1 MTQTAV
7 GPADI
12 EALRYQWLPET
23 LMTAT
28 LTRRIAALLICLGA
42 AAASWAHADEAP
54 DVLIQRLSGEVVA
67 SAHDQALDMTRI
79 MVLVDNTIMPNVD
92 FVRMTSAAVG
102 RSWRQA
108 TPEQQQRLQE
118 EFKALLVRTYAGT
131 LSQLKDQTVQVKPL
145 RAGADDT
152 EATVRTSVRGHGD
165 PIQVD
170 YRMQKSAAGWKIVD
184 INVLGVWLVET
195 YRGQFGAEISSRGID
210 GLIAALAERN
220 KANRT
225 ASR

>member
-1 MTQTAV
+1 MVT
-7 GPADI
+7 
-12 EALRYQWLPET
+12 EM
-23 LMTAT
+23 LMTAN
-28 LTRRIAALLICLGA
+28 LTRRLAALLICLGA
-42 AAASWAHADEAP
+42 FAASSAHADNETP
-54 DVLIQRLSGEVVA
+54 DALIQRLSSEVVA
-67 SAHDQALDMTRI
+67 SARDQALDMARI
-79 MVLVDNTIMPNVD
+79 MALVDNTIMPNVD

-102 RSWRQA
+102 RNWRQA

-131 LSQLKDQTVQVKPL
+131 LSQLKDQTIQVKPL

-152 EATVRTSVRGHGD
+152 EATVRTAVRGHGD
-165 PIQVD
+165 AIQID

-184 INVLGVWLVET
+184 INVMGVWLVET
-195 YRGQFGAEISSRGID
+195 YRGQFGAEIGNRGID

>member
-1 MTQTAV
+1 MIAH
-7 GPADI
+7 
-12 EALRYQWLPET
+12 
-23 LMTAT
+23 
-28 LTRRIAALLICLGA
+28 LTRRIATLLICLGA
-42 AAASWAHADEAP
+42 IAAPPARAEEAP
-54 DVLIQRLSGEVVA
+54 DALIQRLSGEVAA
-67 SAHDQALDMTRI
+67 SARDQGLDMARI
-79 MVLVDNTIMPNVD
+79 MALVDNTIMPNVD
-92 FVRMTSAAVG
+92 FPRMTSAAVG

-131 LSQLKDQTVQVKPL
+131 LTQLKDQTIRVLPL
-145 RAGADDT
+145 RARAEDS

-165 PIQVD
+165 AIQVD
-170 YRMQKSAAGWKIVD
+170 YRMQKSAAGWKIID

-195 YRGQFGAEISSRGID
+195 YRGQFGAEITSRGID